1 MQFEELNLSP
11 EVLNGLR
18 DFNYKEPTPIQEECI
33 PTILDGKDLI
43 ASAQTGTG
51 KTGAF
56 VLPIITKLQQHKGK
70 GIRALILAP
79 TRELAKQIDEQIVGL
94 GYYSGITSA
103 TVYGGGGSDDWTRQ
117 EKTLYHEQ
125 VNIIVATP
133 GRLIDHIT
141 IKSIDF
147 SKIDFFVLDEADRM
161 LDMGFLGDVRA
172 IESRMP
178 AKRQNLL
185 FSATIPV
192 DIEKFAREI
201 TNNPERINV
210 ATYTEAKGVRQII
223 YRAPEKYKTDLLVH
237 LAKDLKMSST
247 IVFVRTKKGTESLAR
262 QLSKAGLK
270 VTSIH
275 GDRTQKERE
284 QALMD
289 FRSGKYNIVVAT
301 DVLSRGIDIADVS
314 HIVNYDVPSELDDYI
329 HRIGRTARVDAEGDA
344 ITFVCRKDERKFGV
358 IEKKM
363 KDKLDFREL
372 PDGAW
377 NGGSSDTKK
386 DESKSNKSSDSGKS
400 EGKSSGKGNRGRSKS
415 TKPRGNNRSKSKN
428 TDTGQSSTEA
438 KEKEVQKA
446 DQKSN
451 KPNPRKRSSGSRR
464 RSSSRS
470 NTNKSGSARS
480 SSSQKKEQET
490 ETTQKTSNR
499 SRSSTKSK
507 SNRDNSNRSRRKN
520 SPKPK
525 TQHNTVNY
533 EEVKERQRQSLRD
546 AQSTKRALMH
556 NKEYSG
562 PEKKGIVG
570 FIKKIFGKDE

>member
-18 DFNYKEPTPIQEECI
+18 DFNYKEPTPIQEQCI
-33 PTILDGKDLI
+33 PNILEGKDIL

-56 VLPIITKLQQHKGK
+56 VLPILTKVQQHKGQ

-94 GYYSGITSA
+94 GYYTGVTSA

-117 EKTLYHEQ
+117 EKTLYAEQ

-133 GRLIDHIT
+133 GRLIDHMT
-141 IKSIDF
+141 IREINF
-147 SKIDFFVLDEADRM
+147 SNIDFFVLDEADRM
-161 LDMGFLGDVRA
+161 LDMGFLGDVRT

-178 AKRQNLL
+178 RKRQNLL
-185 FSATIPV
+185 FSATIPD

-201 TNNPERINV
+201 THHPDRINV
-210 ATYTEAKGVRQII
+210 ATRTEAKGVRQIV
-223 YRAPEKYKTDLLVH
+223 YKAPEKYKTDLLVH
-237 LAKDLKMSST
+237 LATDLKMDST

-262 QLSKAGLK
+262 SLSKAGLK

-284 QALMD
+284 EALND

-329 HRIGRTARVDAEGDA
+329 HRIGRTARADAKGDA
-344 ITFVCRKDERKFGV
+344 ITLVCKKDERKFQI
-358 IEKKM
+358 IEKTM

-372 PDGAW
+372 PDASW
-377 NGGSSDTKK
+377 NEEGSRGKEHNKID
-386 DESKSNKSSDSGKS
+386 KSSDSGKS
-400 EGKSSGKGNRGRSKS
+400 SGRSPRKSGSRNNRKPSGSKENRGSSKNQKTKTTEQDSSDNGKKTDQKPTSKGRSSGSQSRSNSSRKRQGNRGRSSAAKS
-415 TKPRGNNRSKSKN
+415 TKEESADKTNDRSARPQNSRKSTRGPRR
-428 TDTGQSSTEA
+428 
-438 KEKEVQKA
+438 
-446 DQKSN
+446 N
-451 KPNPRKRSSGSRR
+451 KPDRNAP
-464 RSSSRS
+464 
-470 NTNKSGSARS
+470 
-480 SSSQKKEQET
+480 
-490 ETTQKTSNR
+490 
-499 SRSSTKSK
+499 
-507 SNRDNSNRSRRKN
+507 
-520 SPKPK
+520 
-525 TQHNTVNY
+525 VNY
-533 EEVKERQRQSLRD
+533 EDVRKQQRQSLRD
-546 AQSTKRALMH
+546 AQSTKRALMQ

-562 PEKKGIVG
+562 PQKKGIVG
-570 FIKKIFGKDE
+570 FIKKIFGKDD

>member
-1 MQFEELNLSP
+1 LQFEELNLSP
-11 EVLNGLR
+11 EVLDGLR
-18 DFNYKEPTPIQEECI
+18 DFNYKEPTPIQEQCI
-33 PTILDGKDLI
+33 PKILEGKDLI

-56 VLPIITKLQQHKGK
+56 VLPILTRLQQHKGK
-70 GIRALILAP
+70 GIRTLILAP

-141 IKSIDF
+141 IRSIDF
-147 SKIDFFVLDEADRM
+147 SNIDFFVLDEADRM

-172 IESRMP
+172 IESRLP
-178 AKRQNLL
+178 KKRQNLL
-185 FSATIPV
+185 FSATIPT

-201 TNNPERINV
+201 TNKPEHINV
-210 ATYTEAKGVRQII
+210 ATFTEAKGIRQII
-223 YRAPEKYKTDLLVH
+223 YKAPEKHKTDLLVY
-237 LAKDLKMSST
+237 LAKDLKMDST
-247 IVFVRTKKGTESLAR
+247 IVFVRTKKGTESLTR
-262 QLSKAGLK
+262 ELSRAGLK

-329 HRIGRTARVDAEGDA
+329 HRIGRTARADAKGDA
-344 ITFVCRKDERKFGV
+344 ITFVCKRDERKFGV
-358 IEKKM
+358 IEMKM

-372 PDGAW
+372 PDISG
-377 NGGSSDTKK
+377 NVDSGSKQKEEKK
-386 DESKSNKSSDSGKS
+386 SRKSSDSDKS
-400 EGKSSGKGNRGRSKS
+400 KEKSSGKGNRSPGRRKS
-415 TKPRGNNRSKSKN
+415 SKPRGNNRSKAKTNNQKDSN
-428 TDTGQSSTEA
+428 TAEKKDQKTE
-438 KEKEVQKA
+438 
-446 DQKSN
+446 QKSN
-451 KPNPRKRSSGSRR
+451 NRKKSSGNRR
-464 RSSSRS
+464 R
-470 NTNKSGSARS
+470 NTSGSGKSNRGRGRN
-480 SSSQKKEQET
+480 SQKDEQ
-490 ETTQKTSNR
+490 ETTQKTNPRSNR
-499 SRSSTKSK
+499 S
-507 SNRDNSNRSRRKN
+507 NRSKNNRNTSANRGRRKN
-520 SPKPK
+520 AKS
-525 TQHNTVNY
+525 QHTPVNY
-533 EEVKERQRQSLRD
+533 DEVRERQRQSLRD

-570 FIKKIFGKDE
+570 FIKKIFGKDD

>member
-33 PTILDGKDLI
+33 PTILEGKDLI

-147 SKIDFFVLDEADRM
+147 SNIDFFVLDEADRM

-178 AKRQNLL
+178 SKRQNLL

-223 YRAPEKYKTDLLVH
+223 YKAPEKYKTELLVH
-237 LAKDLKMSST
+237 LAKDLKMNST

-377 NGGSSDTKK
+377 NGGSSDKQK
-386 DESKSNKSSDSGKS
+386 DESKNNKSSDS
-400 EGKSSGKGNRGRSKS
+400 GKSSGKGNRGRNKS
-415 TKPRGNNRSKSKN
+415 TKPRGNNHSKSKKA
-428 TDTGQSSTEA
+428 DTSQSSNEA
-438 KEKEVQKA
+438 KEKEAQKA
-446 DQKSN
+446 DQK
-451 KPNPRKRSSGSRR
+451 PNPRRRSSGSRR
-464 RSSSRS
+464 RSSSGS
-470 NTNKSGSARS
+470 NAKKQGRDRS
-480 SSSQKKEQET
+480 SNSQQNEQ

-499 SRSSTKSK
+499 TSRSTRSKSK
-507 SNRDNSNRSRRKN
+507 RDNSNRSRRKN
-520 SPKPK
+520 PPKPK

-570 FIKKIFGKDE
+570 FIKKIFGKDD